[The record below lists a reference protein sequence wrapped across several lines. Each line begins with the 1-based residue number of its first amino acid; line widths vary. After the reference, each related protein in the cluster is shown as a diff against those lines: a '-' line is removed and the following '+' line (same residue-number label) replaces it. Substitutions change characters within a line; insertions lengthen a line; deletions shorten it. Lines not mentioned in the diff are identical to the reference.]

1 LKTNWNPKREDFFMH
16 DSSLDRFRDELDQL
30 LMLASRGDASASELE
45 RLNGLLRKHDELRR
59 HAIGVLRDETLLREE
74 LQVLCASD
82 LVAGEASSTSLLST
96 LVKGKQVLCRQQPG
110 FRSHLFSTR
119 LRTAGLVACMV
130 MGVLITMFFLS
141 RTAQDN
147 SQPVARP
154 DLTVPTLLESTDDGV
169 AVLTQS
175 VAAVWDQESA
185 LEIGDTL
192 PLSVLRLKSGLAQ
205 VEFYSGALI
214 LMEGPAELELLSARQ
229 CFCRRGRIRV
239 NVPRSAHGFT
249 VLSPE
254 VETVD
259 LGTEFGLEVAPE
271 GDTQVHVF
279 DGKVE
284 LYSPGTKRAPEGR
297 IEVSAG
303 SGQQI
308 ERSGNSY
315 TIPANP
321 RAFVSSQ
328 ELKVLR
334 EQEVVHRDSLWRQ
347 SIQSMKLDQR
357 VVAFYDFEPKREGQD
372 RVLHNQ
378 RNQGAALDG
387 AIVGCEWSRGRWP
400 GKQALDFKRPGDRVC
415 IYVPGEYDALT
426 LASWIRV
433 DGLGRKYHSL
443 MLTDGYEVGEVHWQ
457 ILQTGKMRLG
467 ICHTAEIKVPG
478 TRDGAGYDYNSPTVF
493 DLPQIGQWI
502 HVAVVVDPVSGFV
515 MHFANGR
522 EISREPLHEVVK
534 FRIGEAQIGNWKPY
548 RHGMMIRNFN
558 GRMDELII
566 AGYAFKHEEIQD
578 LFQKGKPEL
587 PDVFGSP

>member
-1 LKTNWNPKREDFFMH
+1 MCDKPLG
-16 DSSLDRFRDELDQL
+16 RFRDELDKL
-30 LMLASRGDASASELE
+30 LMLASCGDASASDLE
-45 RLNGLLRKHDELRR
+45 RLNSLLLEHDELRR
-59 HAIGVLRDETLLREE
+59 HAVTVLRDEALLREE

-82 LVAGEASSTSLLST
+82 LVSRAASSTSMLST
-96 LVKGKQVLCRQQPG
+96 LVKRTQGTDVSCRQQSR
-110 FRSHLFSTR
+110 FRLHLFSTR

-130 MGVLITMFFLS
+130 IGALIMMFFIS
-141 RTAQDN
+141 RTTQND
-147 SQPVARP
+147 SQPLARP
-154 DLTVPTLLESTDDGV
+154 DLAVQTLQESTDDGV

-175 VAAVWDQESA
+175 VAAVWEQETA
-185 LEIGDTL
+185 LDIGDTI

-239 NVPRSAHGFT
+239 TVPRSAHGFT

-254 VETVD
+254 IETVD
-259 LGTEFGLEVAPE
+259 LGTEFGLEVAPQ

-284 LYSPGTKRAPEGR
+284 LYSPGTQRAAEGH

-308 ERSGNSY
+308 ERSGNFY

-328 ELKVLR
+328 ELKMLR
-334 EQEVVHRDSLWRQ
+334 EQEVIHRASLWRQ
-347 SIQSMKLDQR
+347 SIQAMKLDQR
-357 VVAFYDFEPKREGQD
+357 VVAFYDFEPKRGGQD
-372 RVLHNQ
+372 RVLYNLG
-378 RNQGAALDG
+378 NQGSALDG
-387 AIVGCEWSRGRWP
+387 AIVGCGWSEGRWP

-415 IYVPGEYDALT
+415 IHVPGEFNALT

-443 MLTDGYEVGEVHWQ
+443 MLTDGYEVGEIHWQ
-457 ILQTGKMRLG
+457 ILQTGGLRLG
-467 ICHTAEIKVPG
+467 ICHTTETKVPG
-478 TRDGAGYDYNSPTVF
+478 TRDGAGHDYDSPAVF

-522 EISREPLHEVVK
+522 ELSREPLHEVVK

-548 RHGMMIRNFN
+548 RQGMMIRNFN

-566 AGYAFKHEEIQD
+566 AGHALKHEEIQD
-578 LFQKGKPEL
+578 LYQKGKPEL
-587 PDVFGSP
+587 SDVFGSP